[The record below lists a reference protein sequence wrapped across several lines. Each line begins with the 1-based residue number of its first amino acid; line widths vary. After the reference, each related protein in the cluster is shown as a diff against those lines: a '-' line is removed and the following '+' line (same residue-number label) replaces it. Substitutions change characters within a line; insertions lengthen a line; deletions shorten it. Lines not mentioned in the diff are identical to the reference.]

1 MMQKQEEYEKMAAVE
16 RDMWWFKALHQQ
28 VYSAIRKQFSST
40 SIKILDAGCGTG
52 GLISYLQ
59 EKGYNHVQGFDL
71 SEYGL
76 QFCRQRELDVWE
88 GNVTHVQEYAP
99 ENSLDV
105 IICNDV
111 FCYLTKEERLSTIT
125 SFQKLLKKG
134 GLLIMNNASLN
145 AYRGKH
151 DIAVGVGQ
159 RFSRKRILTWFKGT
173 AFRPLQARYWPLL
186 LAPIIFV
193 FRSAQRVS
201 NRNASS
207 LETQSDVKL
216 PALWINRLLL
226 RITQM
231 ELKLFDTAFT
241 GSSFFIVVKNGE

>member
-1 MMQKQEEYEKMAAVE
+1 M
-16 RDMWWFKALHQQ
+16 
-28 VYSAIRKQFSST
+28 
-40 SIKILDAGCGTG
+40 
-52 GLISYLQ
+52 SYLQ

-76 QFCRQRELDVWE
+76 QFCRQRGLDVWK
-88 GNVTHVQEYAP
+88 GDVSQVWEYAP

-111 FCYLTKEERLSTIT
+111 FCYLTQNEHIATVSA
-125 SFQKLLKKG
+125 FQKLLKKG

-159 RFSRKRILTWFKGT
+159 RFSRKKILNWFEGT
-173 AFRPLQARYWPLL
+173 AFKPLQARYWPFL
-186 LAPIIFV
+186 LAPLIFV
-193 FRSAQRVS
+193 FRSAQRI
-201 NRNASS
+201 RNSDRSS

-226 RITQM
+226 RITKM
-231 ELKLFDTAFT
+231 ELKLFNTAFT